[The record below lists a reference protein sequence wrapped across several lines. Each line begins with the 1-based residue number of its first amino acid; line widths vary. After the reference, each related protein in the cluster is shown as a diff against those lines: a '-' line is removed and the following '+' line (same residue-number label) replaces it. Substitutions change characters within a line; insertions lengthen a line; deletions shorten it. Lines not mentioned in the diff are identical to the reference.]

1 MANTQIFHD
10 IATRTNGEIYIGV
23 VGPVRTGKSTFITK
37 FMQSHIVPKVTNMD
51 ERTRLVDELPQSADG
66 VTIMT
71 TQPKFIPATAVNIK
85 IGQAEMRVRMVD
97 CVGYM
102 VTGASGHLDGDRPRQ
117 VKTPWSDMEM
127 PFEKAAEIGTKKVIT
142 EHSTIAVVMTTDGTV
157 TDIPRENYVKAE
169 EKVITQ
175 LKKLGKPFIV
185 ILNSKDP
192 HSTDCQTLASEIAR
206 KHSVSVLPLN
216 IATMTETHVNQIF
229 TSLLAEFPVN
239 GFRVTMPGWL
249 TVLDRNHEIIAE
261 AIDALKRHT
270 STVKR
275 LADNDTSHVFEK
287 SLYFSALQTTHVDIA
302 TGVITYNIVAHE
314 NLYFQT
320 LSAQSGTQITSDAQ
334 LVAFIKHFGDVKSE
348 YDKLRTALTS
358 AKESGYGV
366 VAPSFQDF
374 TLEAP
379 SLFKSGKSHGI
390 KFRATA
396 PSLHLVRVDVQTEI
410 SPAIGSKAQSEE
422 MLKLIKTEYDKDANA
437 LWQTP
442 IFGKSLESLVTE
454 GINTKASQMPQEA
467 KRKMKRTLTKIVN
480 NGKGGIIC
488 ILL

>member
-10 IATRTNGEIYIGV
+10 IATRTNGDIYIGV
-23 VGPVRTGKSTFITK
+23 VGPVRTGKSTFITR
-37 FMQSHIVPKVTNMD
+37 FMQSHIVPKVENKD
-51 ERTRLVDELPQSADG
+51 ERNRVVDELPQSADG

-71 TQPKFIPATAVNIK
+71 TQPKFVPASAVNIK
-85 IGQAEMRVRMVD
+85 IGSAAMRVRMVD

-102 VTGASGHLDGDRPRQ
+102 VPGASGHLDGERPRL
-117 VKTPWSDMEM
+117 VKTPWSDTEM

-157 TDIPRENYVKAE
+157 TDIPRDNYVKAE
-169 EKVITQ
+169 ERVIAQ

-185 ILNSKDP
+185 VVNSKEP
-192 HSTDCQTLASEIAR
+192 HSQECQTLASDIAR
-206 KHSVSVLPLN
+206 KHTISVLPIN
-216 IATMTETHVNQIF
+216 VATMGDTQVNQIF
-229 TSLLAEFPVN
+229 ASLLAEFPVN

-249 TVLDRNHEIIAE
+249 TVLDRNHDIIAE
-261 AIDALKRHT
+261 AIEALKRHT
-270 STVKR
+270 ASVKR
-275 LADNDTSHVFEK
+275 LADNDTSKVFEK
-287 SLYFSALQTTHVDIA
+287 SANFTALETTHIDIA
-302 TGVITYNIVAHE
+302 TGIVTYNVVAAD
-314 NLYFQT
+314 NLYFNV
-320 LSAQSGTQITSDAQ
+320 LSVQSGTTIQSDAQ

-348 YDKLRTALTS
+348 YDRLRTALTS

-379 SLFKSGKSHGI
+379 ALFKSGKSHGI
-390 KFRATA
+390 KFRASA

-410 SPAIGSKAQSEE
+410 APAIGSKEQSEE
-422 MLKLIKTEYDKDANA
+422 MLKLIRAEYDKDANA

-454 GINTKASQMPQEA
+454 GISTKAAQMPQEA

-480 NGKGGIIC
+480 NGRGGIIC